1 MIISVYVN
9 LNPSATNRSIIDSEH
24 FFFLGFYYWDLLSVM
39 LSEAVFNYNFVFVE
53 NLHLSQ
59 HKENNRC
66 FISCI
71 YILAFKFN

>member
-24 FFFLGFYYWDLLSVM
+24 FFLGFYYWDLLSEV
-39 LSEAVFNYNFVFVE
+39 VFNYNFVFIE

-66 FISCI
+66 V
-71 YILAFKFN
+71 

>member
-24 FFFLGFYYWDLLSVM
+24 IFFLGFYYWDLI
-39 LSEAVFNYNFVFVE
+39 SEVVFNNNFVFIE

-66 FISCI
+66 V
-71 YILAFKFN
+71 